1 MSLRP
6 AVIPQ
11 NRSHV
16 MHTAPQSNNY
26 IVQQKIQVI
35 FIETAYSIHADYQI
49 NFELKLQ
56 RISKTMKR
64 AVEKMTAK
72 IFMFQ
77 ITQYFICINNDPRHN
92 NVTIHPKAL

>member
-16 MHTAPQSNNY
+16 MRIAPQSNNY
-26 IVQQKIQVI
+26 IIQRWIQVI
-35 FIETAYSIHADYQI
+35 FVETAYSIHADYQI

-56 RISKTMKR
+56 RISKTMK
-64 AVEKMTAK
+64 KS
-72 IFMFQ
+72 
-77 ITQYFICINNDPRHN
+77 C
-92 NVTIHPKAL
+92 